1 MYTDFAS
8 WLQSRLLR
16 IYASPAHS
24 AHHEKTTHVHTV
36 ILSVIKDQDKDAFIY
51 LISKLI
57 KLLSGKCIHM
67 YIGLQCAL
75 YSMKVLRQS
84 RNTAVNAN
92 CLFLSQNLKKKTL
105 TIYHSTLG
113 QCYATS
119 FLYFVVSVVVCKGFS
134 FIYS

>member
-36 ILSVIKDQDKDAFIY
+36 ILSVIKDQDRDAFIY

-92 CLFLSQNLKKKTL
+92 CSFLSQNLKKKTL
-105 TIYHSTLG
+105 PIYH
-113 QCYATS
+113 
-119 FLYFVVSVVVCKGFS
+119 
-134 FIYS
+134 

>member
-84 RNTAVNAN
+84 RNTAVKAN
-92 CLFLSQNLKKKTL
+92 CLFLSQNLKFATLPMTILYILVAIIWRQSKT
-105 TIYHSTLG
+105 I
-113 QCYATS
+113 
-119 FLYFVVSVVVCKGFS
+119 
-134 FIYS
+134 

>member
-1 MYTDFAS
+1 MYADFAS

-92 CLFLSQNLKKKTL
+92 CLFLSQNLKKNIDHISLNSWTML
-105 TIYHSTLG
+105 CNFCSLF
-113 QCYATS
+113 CCFS
-119 FLYFVVSVVVCKGFS
+119 CSV
-134 FIYS
+134 